1 MRLPAKDHCR
11 RPSRD
16 CYRAKSARCW
26 GRIRREEQP
35 GPRFAQSRQGTR
47 MNYFET
53 DGNSTCVMTYSHDG
67 FGLGHLRRNTTIA
80 SVLARQVPD
89 SSVLMLIGCPS
100 GSVFKLPTGV
110 DFIKLPSVIKRNTGV
125 WRPLGRRIGLEK
137 SKALRVA
144 TIQEAV
150 RVFHPQVLLVDHV
163 PVGIW
168 GELLPSLQ
176 MLKRRSDAP
185 RIVLGLRDILDAP
198 EVTRT
203 LWEREGTYE
212 AIRRYYDEIFI
223 YGRKEIFDTGAHYGL
238 DGEFA
243 PKLRYVGYVCEQ
255 EPYKSQDEM
264 RNELQVEN
272 KLLVVT
278 GGGGAD
284 AFPMMLECMKAFKL
298 LGANSELEA
307 IFITGPLMESG
318 QREHLRELARGLK
331 ARVLVHVDDHL
342 NYMNAADLVVTM
354 GGYNSLYQLVRL
366 RKKGLVIPRPGPS
379 AEQQTRARLFSQ
391 RGLVDAIFP
400 GELSPTR
407 LADKLMGDLE
417 RTDYPIYDPEMDTDG
432 SRKASDRLAE
442 HLTAARISSPACY
455 ILKQSDTWHGTADA
469 SLDRTLR
476 SGE

>member
-1 MRLPAKDHCR
+1 MDKPLTLLESKKKDLELDLSGRDVILVEDIVDSGLTLSYVRKNLQARSPA
-11 RPSRD
+11 S
-16 CYRAKSARCW
+16 
-26 GRIRREEQP
+26 
-35 GPRFAQSRQGTR
+35 
-47 MNYFET
+47 
-53 DGNSTCVMTYSHDG
+53 
-67 FGLGHLRRNTTIA
+67 
-80 SVLARQVPD
+80 
-89 SSVLMLIGCPS
+89 
-100 GSVFKLPTGV
+100 
-110 DFIKLPSVIKRNTGV
+110 
-125 WRPLGRRIGLEK
+125 LEVC
-137 SKALRVA
+137 A
-144 TIQEAV
+144 
-150 RVFHPQVLLVDHV
+150 LLV
-163 PVGIW
+163 
-168 GELLPSLQ
+168 
-176 MLKRRSDAP
+176 
-185 RIVLGLRDILDAP
+185 
-198 EVTRT
+198 
-203 LWEREGTYE
+203 REGLQKH
-212 AIRRYYDEIFI
+212 D
-223 YGRKEIFDTGAHYGL
+223 
-238 DGEFA
+238 